1 MALTDWVNNF
11 NDEQATATVQFKLS
25 GAASE
30 DDVTMTVDEWVAT
43 DSDGGPNWAV
53 GDEFTLATDSTETLY
68 SLSTITVDANVA
80 TQATLGFTPA
90 LAEDV
95 ANNQL
100 GTKEG
105 PAYGTGYLG
114 NQRSMEN
121 HIRLRNQGQI

>member
-68 SLSTITVDANVA
+68 C
-80 TQATLGFTPA
+80 F
-90 LAEDV
+90 
-95 ANNQL
+95 
-100 GTKEG
+100 
-105 PAYGTGYLG
+105 
-114 NQRSMEN
+114 
-121 HIRLRNQGQI
+121 LRIVNWNYY